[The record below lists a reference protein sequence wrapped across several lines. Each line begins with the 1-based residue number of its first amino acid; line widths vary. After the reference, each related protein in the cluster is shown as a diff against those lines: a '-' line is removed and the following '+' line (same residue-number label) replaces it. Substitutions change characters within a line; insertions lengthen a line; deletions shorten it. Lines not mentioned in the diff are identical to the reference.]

1 MTLETKRLYLLS
13 PAGADP
19 QRVADYLRRNREF
32 MECFEPAREEKYYSR
47 SFQEEALRQQAKDWE
62 DGKGYRFYIS
72 PKEDEGLIIGF
83 AALNNVVM
91 GPFCSCFMGYQLDK
105 DYLRRGLMTETVN
118 EVVRYA
124 FESLGLHRIEGNIM
138 PRNKASIGVVEKCGF
153 VNEGTSRKY
162 LKINGVWED
171 HIHFVKINEAME

>member
-1 MTLETKRLYLLS
+1 
-13 PAGADP
+13 
-19 QRVADYLRRNREF
+19 
-32 MECFEPAREEKYYSR
+32 
-47 SFQEEALRQQAKDWE
+47 
-62 DGKGYRFYIS
+62 
-72 PKEDEGLIIGF
+72 
-83 AALNNVVM
+83 
-91 GPFCSCFMGYQLDK
+91 
-105 DYLRRGLMTETVN
+105 MTETVN